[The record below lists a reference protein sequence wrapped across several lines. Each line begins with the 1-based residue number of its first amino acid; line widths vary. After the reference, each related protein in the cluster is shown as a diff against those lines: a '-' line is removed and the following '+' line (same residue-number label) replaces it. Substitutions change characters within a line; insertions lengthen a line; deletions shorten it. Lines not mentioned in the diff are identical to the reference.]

1 MRLEGWH
8 IDGYGHFADMHTREL
23 APGLTVFH
31 GPNEAG
37 KSTLLSFIQ
46 NMLFGFPRTNARH
59 GTLIPALAGG
69 RHGGRL
75 IVVGDERDGSW
86 TIERHRDPNALT
98 VTGPEGE
105 IGSEADIERLLHQV
119 ERNLFE
125 SVFAFSLRELE
136 QLGGLDDEELQRQLF
151 AAGLTGVGQSAEGAL
166 AALSAQADTL
176 YRQRSAS
183 ELKDAYRRL
192 NELRGE
198 QHEAREAIDRYT
210 ALRERESE
218 LEDELQAARS
228 HQEALNAEDQRLKRL
243 HDLWAI
249 ENRRVGDAA
258 QLAKLSGTPEVTPGQ
273 LAQVRE
279 LAQRLVVDEE
289 RLTEAVDEREEVER
303 RLSMSSVDDAL
314 LQAAEAVKAVAVDLP
329 LQRQRTNDRVAA
341 RQSVKIAERTL
352 TESLAQLGPS
362 WNADR
367 VKQFDASLPRRTEV
381 AAWMR
386 DMTHAQVVTEDAE
399 RVRRTCATTQVA
411 AERTLAEAEDALAG
425 VTPPLG
431 EAAIDAVLADVAR
444 LKAARMDS
452 EAARRDL
459 EAANDRLASLRD
471 NQPTSSKAHGTQ
483 AVPATMLYA
492 IGAFAVVCGLAL
504 AAVGEALG
512 GAVSFGLGVVVL
524 LVGFLAGR
532 ASRAAADGAADAAD
546 RVAGHA
552 QRVAEAEARI
562 AQLREAMHAAQVRAA
577 ELGRSA
583 ELTED
588 ASSEDIEARVL
599 WLQRER
605 ERLTRFTELER
616 AAMRAREDCE
626 RCLTETGDADREI
639 ANAHAQVEDRA
650 SGWAAW
656 CQEHGLTEEIGPEIA
671 GPLLEEAGR
680 AHAHVTQLEEAERAL
695 AENER
700 AIDAW
705 DKAADAAIDAA
716 GRPAATASE
725 LIGAIAQLAR
735 DIETTIAA
743 DTERRQLQ
751 RSLDETKTK
760 QHAAQERR
768 DNREQQLELLLNEA
782 GADDVAALEQL
793 ALTTD
798 ERRLLQTELVGY
810 DSQMREVAGIG
821 AESDALLE
829 EARSGRVEEWE
840 RRSVEISTERSTIA
854 EAIDALVGERARSS
868 DKRAQLEHSSDL
880 ARIGTEIEQVS
891 AEAADA
897 LRRFRVVKTAEW
909 LIHDTLERFIRE
921 RQPAV
926 LKAASDWFAQVTD
939 HRYLKIR
946 QARGEHDLAI
956 EASSGTQLRVAQLS
970 RGTKEQLYLCLRL
983 ALAQDFAARGS
994 ALPLVMD
1001 DVLVNFSPDRA
1012 AAMAEI
1018 LVAASQTQQI
1028 LIFTCHPTT
1037 RDLLINAGEKL
1048 GFPVEEE
1055 ELHRD
1060 EKPALANT

>member
-8 IDGYGHFADMHTREL
+8 IDGYGHFADRHTREL

-46 NMLFGFPRTNARH
+46 NMLFGFPHTNARR

-75 IVVGDERDGSW
+75 IVVDDERDGAW
-86 TIERHRDPNALT
+86 TIERHRGPTALT
-98 VTGPEGE
+98 VTGPDGE
-105 IGSEADIERLLHQV
+105 VGSEADVERLLHHV

-136 QLGGLDDEELQRQLF
+136 QLGGLDDKELQRQLF

-166 AALSAQADTL
+166 GALSAQAETL

-183 ELKDAYRRL
+183 ELKDAYKRL
-192 NELRGE
+192 NELRSE
-198 QHEAREAIDRYT
+198 QHEAREAIGRYT

-218 LEDELQAARS
+218 LDDELQASRS
-228 HQEALNAEDQRLKRL
+228 RQEALNAEDQRLKRL

-249 ENRRVGDAA
+249 ENRRRGDAD
-258 QLAKLSGTPEVTPGQ
+258 QLAKLSDTPEVTPRQ
-273 LAQVRE
+273 LEQIRE
-279 LAQRLVVDEE
+279 LAQRLEGDEE
-289 RLTEAVDEREEVER
+289 RLAEAVAEREEVER
-303 RLSMSSVDDAL
+303 RLSMSSVADAL
-314 LQAAEAVKAVAVDLP
+314 LQAAAAVKAVAVDLP
-329 LQRQRTNDRVAA
+329 LQRQRIKDRAA
-341 RQSVKIAERTL
+341 ATQSVTIAERTL
-352 TESLAQLGPS
+352 AESLAQLGPS
-362 WNADR
+362 WNPDR
-367 VKQFDASLPRRTEV
+367 VKRFDASLPRRTEV
-381 AAWMR
+381 ATWMQ
-386 DMTHAQVVTEDAE
+386 DMTNAQVVTVEAE
-399 RVRRTCATTQVA
+399 RVRRACATAQVA
-411 AERTLAEAEDALAG
+411 AERVLTEAEDALAG
-425 VTPPLG
+425 VAPPLD

-444 LKAARMDS
+444 LKAARTDS

-459 EAANDRLASLRD
+459 EAANDRLTSLRD
-471 NQPTSSKAHGTQ
+471 NQPTSPKARGTQ
-483 AVPATMLYA
+483 AAPTTMLYVL
-492 IGAFAVVCGLAL
+492 GAFAIACGLAL
-504 AAVGEALG
+504 AAVGEPLG
-512 GAVSFGLGVVVL
+512 GAVSFGIGVVVL
-524 LVGFLAGR
+524 LAGFLAGR
-532 ASRAAADGAADAAD
+532 TSRAAADDAADAAA

-562 AQLREAMHAAQVRAA
+562 DQLRDAVHTAQVRAA
-577 ELGRSA
+577 KLERSA

-599 WLQRER
+599 LLQRER
-605 ERLTRFTELER
+605 ERLVRFTELER
-616 AAMRAREDCE
+616 AAIRAREECD
-626 RCLTETGDADREI
+626 RCLTETDGAEREL
-639 ANAHAQVEDRA
+639 ASARAHVEDCA
-650 SGWAAW
+650 SGWAGW
-656 CQEHGLTEEIGPEIA
+656 CQEHGLMEEIGPEIA
-671 GPLLEEAGR
+671 GPLLEEASR
-680 AHAHVTQLEEAERAL
+680 AHAHVNKLEDAERVL

-705 DKAADAAIDAA
+705 AKAADAAIDAA

-725 LIGAIAQLAR
+725 LTGAIAELAR

-743 DTERRQLQ
+743 DVEQRQLQ
-751 RSLDETKTK
+751 HSLDGTKSK
-760 QHAAQERR
+760 EHAAKQRR
-768 DNREQQLELLLNEA
+768 DARKQQQQLLLNEA
-782 GADDVAALEQL
+782 GASDVAALEQL
-793 ALTTD
+793 AATSA
-798 ERRLLQTELVGY
+798 ERGRLRTELAGY

-829 EARSGRVEEWE
+829 EARSGYVEEWE
-840 RRSVEISTERSTIA
+840 RRSAEILTERSTIA
-854 EAIDALVGERARSS
+854 DTIETLVSERARSS
-868 DKRAQLEHSSDL
+868 DKRTELEHSGDL

-897 LRRFRVVKTAEW
+897 LRRFRVVKTAER
-909 LIHDTLERFIRE
+909 LIRETLETFIRE

-926 LKAASDWFAQVTD
+926 LEAASEWFAQVTD
-939 HRYLKIR
+939 DRYLKIR

-956 EASSGTQLRVAQLS
+956 EARSGTQLRVAQLS

-1012 AAMAEI
+1012 TAMAEV

-1037 RDLLINAGEKL
+1037 RDLLVDAGEKL
-1048 GFPVEEE
+1048 GVPVEEE